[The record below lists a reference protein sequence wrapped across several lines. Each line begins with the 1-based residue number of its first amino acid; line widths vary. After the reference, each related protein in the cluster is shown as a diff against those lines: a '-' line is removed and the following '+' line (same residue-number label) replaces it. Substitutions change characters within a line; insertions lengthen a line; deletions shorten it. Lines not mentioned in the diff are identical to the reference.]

1 MFLLVFSSLFL
12 TEILYSEKFS
22 LKMKK
27 KKNFNKLN
35 KKKKKEEK
43 EDKIISLTIFSR
55 YSPIYTL
62 HFQ

>member
-1 MFLLVFSSLFL
+1 M
-12 TEILYSEKFS
+12 K
-22 LKMKK
+22 KKK

-35 KKKKKEEK
+35 KKKKTEEK

-55 YSPIYTL
+55 YSPIYTI

>member
-1 MFLLVFSSLFL
+1 M
-12 TEILYSEKFS
+12 
-22 LKMKK
+22 K

-43 EDKIISLTIFSR
+43 EDKIISLTIFLR
-55 YSPIYTL
+55 YSPIYTT